1 MTKQDGKYPNKEDFE
16 PNVDKHLKDDQNPGE
31 LPLSDPAESNTTK
44 EFREN
49 ETATKGENK
58 PSAFNENINNER
70 K

>member
-1 MTKQDGKYPNKEDFE
+1 MTKPYSDYPNKADFE
-16 PNVDKHLKDDQNPGE
+16 PNVDKHLKEGQDTGE
-31 LPLSDPAESNTTK
+31 LPLADPAESNTTK

-49 ETATKGENK
+49 ETATEGEQR